1 MDDLFDELMVV
12 LGDDVP
18 KDRIGRS
25 YDASHSQQE
34 PTLEIDHF
42 PLLPE
47 HSRYWPMQSREEL
60 SRHEASQ
67 QSVGTGRN
75 RTQTRP
81 PDTLV
86 RGPALGLNLERVS
99 VRRCNTEYPL
109 QGDRVSSHGDGGRR
123 NPSWECVGL
132 SGTLQS
138 PYFGRNL
145 CSSPTDEAWREIP
158 GCQPPQRA
166 APHGSRRL
174 LGVRAVGDTTRS
186 RFRHPRSTA
195 PVSQLSSAPSGTI
208 PYSHAPPIAQGVSL
222 LSVNILPDKYRGL
235 FQFPLFNAVQSK
247 CFPLV
252 YGSDDN
258 VVLSSPT
265 GSGKTAILELAICR
279 LSVRMEPGSY
289 KIVYQAPT
297 KALCSERKRDWEKR
311 FSVIGLS
318 CTELTGD
325 TQQSQ
330 LRNVKDG
337 DIIVTT
343 PEKWDSM
350 TRRWEDHRKLLEM
363 VRLFL
368 IDEVHILKEDRG
380 ATLEVVVSRM
390 KSIGSDVRFIALSA
404 TVPNSAD
411 IAEWLGKCS
420 SVTQSPAHDQRFGEE
435 FRPVKLQKF
444 VYGYQSPGND
454 FVFDKKLDRALQEVI
469 QKHSVRK
476 PIMVFCMT
484 RAMCIS
490 TAKVLAQ
497 CCSTAK
503 PADRMW
509 SAPTIQ
515 FSFKDKDL
523 HATGACGV
531 AFHHA
536 GLDQKDRALVERLFL
551 EGHLSVICCTSTLA
565 VGVNLPT
572 HLVVIKNTATWSNGG
587 PKEYVDLEV
596 MQMLGRAG
604 RPQFD
609 DTGVAVI
616 MTRREHRVRYEKM
629 VSGTEILESCL
640 HENLVEHIN
649 AEIGLGTITNAESAK
664 RWLRS
669 TFLYVR
675 LKKNPSHYAIT
686 GEKGI
691 QGIEKRLEEICERNI
706 KLLTEEG
713 LVMVEGGRLRCS
725 ELGLAM
731 ARYYVKF
738 GSMKTILSLKERAGL
753 SDVRTTTDKVKIA
766 ALASAEEFREIRFRS
781 GEKGLYKELNR
792 SPGMRFPV
800 KGDLW
805 NSSHKVQLVI
815 QFEVGMMEFPTDPGF
830 QKYRTSLLQDKAL
843 IFQHC
848 HRVIRCIIDC
858 KIYSKDATTVKAAL
872 ELGRS
877 LKAKAWENSPSQLR
891 QIEGFGPVAIK
902 KLVNAGIRNLEM
914 LARLESHKIE
924 TTLSRNPPFG
934 ANVLKVAQSVPL
946 FRIFCSQIS
955 ASGNGKD
962 NVKLTVKVE
971 LGFLNSRPPE
981 RFRGSLLF
989 ANLVVERSDGLLV
1002 DFRRLPVPKLEGGK
1016 AVQFNVY
1023 LGTPEHSVLCHLVC
1037 EDIVGTIKTHELKP
1051 MVDTCLFLRKL
1062 IFSPPQKAHDD
1073 GTDSSQVREPAG
1085 SEEEY
1090 GDAEFIAAVE
1100 DLDFSHIRGLGESLT
1115 DQTRLNTAA
1124 NARMLASNANGV
1136 RANGV
1141 SEEAETQEP
1150 HQLPNGNWACKHK
1163 CGDKS
1168 KCKHFCCREG
1178 LEKRPK
1184 AVKATGG
1191 TVAMKPN
1198 TVLGAKPA
1206 ESGSSS
1212 QETIGRQAL
1221 PYRPQSNAMLKGVR
1235 TDEGFD
1241 GSLPPLKP
1249 DPPLS
1254 TEMTRLKRLHEA
1266 HGGEAGSKVRRLSAI
1281 PLRPKGKSTP
1291 ESASG
1296 TIHGERLSDDDD
1308 GLPTLERLLREGT
1321 GYKWC
1326 PETMTSKPKRGIL
1339 KHPIGREAETNEN
1352 GVDGVRG
1359 VGSRVGSVGIKQTNT
1374 VHGAFDSGS
1383 QVLGDTKPKD
1393 EIADSGERIFDVPIL
1408 GVGKS
1413 LDEPA
1418 GEGDKIPKVEHVAKG
1433 EEGTALYED
1442 LNAWDVKQEPKV
1454 AVAPPTGLRV
1464 GRIKQEDRR
1473 AIEQDTP
1480 VPSKR
1485 LKCGA
1490 EPEYGSRQ
1498 RLKPEDGEDLDYVV
1512 MYASQ
1517 GSIKKEW
1524 EIKEEGAG
1532 ETLQERTS
1540 SEDFVIYV

>member
-1 MDDLFDELMVV
+1 MDDLFDELMGV
-12 LGDDVP
+12 LGDDAPRDSAV
-18 KDRIGRS
+18 RAYNAG
-25 YDASHSQQE
+25 HSRQE
-34 PTLEIDHF
+34 PRFEFNPYHGLQ
-42 PLLPE
+42 E
-47 HSRYWPMQSREEL
+47 HSRHWPTQSWEEL
-60 SRHEASQ
+60 SRHAGSQ
-67 QSVGTGRN
+67 PSVR
-75 RTQTRP
+75 TRP
-81 PDTLV
+81 VDTLG
-86 RGPALGLNLERVS
+86 RGPALGLNFGGVPA
-99 VRRCNTEYPL
+99 RRSSAEYPL
-109 QGDRVSSHGDGGRR
+109 RGERVGSHSDRGRR
-123 NPSWECVGL
+123 NPTWENVGL

-138 PYFGRNL
+138 PYFGRSVG
-145 CSSPTDEAWREIP
+145 SSPTAEASWGIP
-158 GCQPPQRA
+158 SSQPSRRT
-166 APHGSRRL
+166 APHEPRRL
-174 LGVRAVGDTTRS
+174 LGIRAAGDAPRS
-186 RFRHPRSTA
+186 RFKPPLRTA
-195 PVSQLSSAPSGTI
+195 PVSRVSPPPSGTI
-208 PYSHAPPIAQGVSL
+208 QYSHAPPIAQGVSL

-279 LSVRMEPGSY
+279 LSVKMQPGSY

-297 KALCSERKRDWEKR
+297 KALCSERKQDWEKR

-411 IAEWLGKCS
+411 IAEWLGKRS
-420 SVTQSPAHDQRFGEE
+420 SVSQSPAHDQRFGEE

-454 FVFDKKLDRALQEVI
+454 FVFDKKLDRALPEVI
-469 QKHSVRK
+469 QKHSARK

-497 CCSTAK
+497 YFSTAK

-509 SAPTIQ
+509 QAPAIQ

-536 GLDQKDRALVERLFL
+536 GLDQNDRALVERLFL

-565 VGVNLPT
+565 VGVNMPT

-675 LKKNPSHYAIT
+675 LKKDPSHYGII
-686 GEKGI
+686 GERGI
-691 QGIEKRLEEICERNI
+691 QDIEARLEEICERNI
-706 KLLTEEG
+706 RILTEEG
-713 LVMVEGGRLRCS
+713 LVVVEGGRLRCS

-738 GSMKTILSLKERAGL
+738 GSMKTILSLQERAGL
-753 SDVRTTTDKVKIA
+753 SDVLV
-766 ALASAEEFREIRFRS
+766 ALSGAEEFKEIRFRS
-781 GEKGLYKELNR
+781 GEKGLYKELNE

-800 KGDLW
+800 KGGLW

-815 QFEVGMMEFPTDPGF
+815 QFEIGMMEFPTEVGF
-830 QKYRTSLLQDKAL
+830 QKYKTSLLQDRAL

-877 LKAKAWENSPSQLR
+877 LKAKAWENSPTQLR

-914 LARLESHKIE
+914 LAGVESHKIE

-946 FRIFCSQIS
+946 FRVFCNQIS
-955 ASGNGKD
+955 VSGNGKD
-962 NVKLTVKVE
+962 PVKLIVKAE
-971 LGFLNSRPPE
+971 LGLLNSRPPE
-981 RFRGSLLF
+981 RFRGNLLF
-989 ANLVVERSDGLLV
+989 ANFVAERSDGLLV
-1002 DFRRLPVPKLEGGK
+1002 DFTRLPVSKLDGGK
-1016 AVQFNVY
+1016 TVQ
-1023 LGTPEHSVLCHLVC
+1023 LKLDLETPEQRVLCHLVC
-1037 EDIVGTIKTHELKP
+1037 EDIVGTIKTHVLQP
-1051 MVDTCLFLRKL
+1051 VVDISLLPPT
-1062 IFSPPQKAHDD
+1062 IIVSPPQKAHDD
-1073 GTDSSQVREPAG
+1073 GADSNLVREPAG
-1085 SEEEY
+1085 GEEEY

-1115 DQTRLNTAA
+1115 DKTRLNTAA
-1124 NARMLASNANGV
+1124 NARMLESNTNGT
-1136 RANGV
+1136 RGNDV
-1141 SEEAETQEP
+1141 SEEVESQEP
-1150 HQLPNGNWACKHK
+1150 HQLPNGNWACKHR

-1168 KCKHFCCREG
+1168 RCKHFCCREG

-1184 AVKATGG
+1184 AVKSAKG
-1191 TVAMKPN
+1191 TVATNSN
-1198 TVLGAKPA
+1198 TTLGTKPA
-1206 ESGSSS
+1206 ENGSIGP
-1212 QETIGRQAL
+1212 ENIGRKAL
-1221 PYRPQSNAMLKGVR
+1221 PYHRQSNAVQKGVR
-1235 TDEGFD
+1235 IDEGFD
-1241 GSLPPLKP
+1241 GSLHPPKS

-1266 HGGEAGSKVRRLSAI
+1266 HGGVAGSKVRRISVI
-1281 PLRPKGKSTP
+1281 PLLPKGKP
-1291 ESASG
+1291 IGESASRKV
-1296 TIHGERLSDDDD
+1296 HGERLSDDDD
-1308 GLPTLERLLREGT
+1308 GLPTLERLLREGI

-1326 PETMTSKPKRGIL
+1326 PETMTSEPKRGT
-1339 KHPIGREAETNEN
+1339 PRDSIGRKIDTEGDGAS
-1352 GVDGVRG
+1352 GVWRVEPKLESAGIEKIDGVHG
-1359 VGSRVGSVGIKQTNT
+1359 TYGNGSL
-1374 VHGAFDSGS
+1374 
-1383 QVLGDTKPKD
+1383 VLHDTKPKD
-1393 EIADSGERIFDVPIL
+1393 EILGSNEQIFCVPIL
-1408 GVGKS
+1408 DMNMP
-1413 LDEPA
+1413 LDEQA
-1418 GEGDKIPKVEHVAKG
+1418 DEGGRILKEEQVAKG
-1433 EEGTALYED
+1433 EDKGEDTGLYKD
-1442 LNAWDVKQEPKV
+1442 INAWDVKQEHEV
-1454 AVAPPTGLRV
+1454 AVAPPAALQVDRLMKEEHKV
-1464 GRIKQEDRR
+1464 IEED
-1473 AIEQDTP
+1473 IS
-1480 VPSKR
+1480 VPAKR
-1485 LKCGA
+1485 LKR
-1490 EPEYGSRQ
+1490 ETETEYCKRQ
-1498 RLKPEDGEDLDYVV
+1498 RIKSKDGEDLDYVV

-1517 GSIKKEW
+1517 DSIKKEW
-1524 EIKEEGAG
+1524 EIEGEGTKA
-1532 ETLQERTS
+1532 TLQERNS